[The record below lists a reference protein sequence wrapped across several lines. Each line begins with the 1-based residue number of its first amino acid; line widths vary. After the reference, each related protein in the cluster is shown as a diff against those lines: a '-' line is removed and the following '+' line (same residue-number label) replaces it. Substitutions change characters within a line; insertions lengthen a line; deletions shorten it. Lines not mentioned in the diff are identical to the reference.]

1 MTHPIE
7 LLAPAGS
14 LPVALAALDAGADAV
29 YCGMKKFNARERSDN
44 FSCDDMSRLI
54 AYAHKTGRKVYIT
67 FNTLIKESELA
78 DAAQTLAELDSLR
91 PDAVIVQDIGALRMI
106 RDHFPALTI
115 HASTQMALHDS
126 DAVKTAA
133 EMGAKR
139 VILERQ
145 ITMEELERIA
155 AESPVELEVFV
166 HGALCVCLSGTCL
179 FSSWLGGA
187 SGNRGRCKQPCRRL
201 FRSDCAKNA
210 FYLSTRDLAAI
221 RLIPK
226 FRELGIASLKIEGR
240 LRKADYVANVVAAYR
255 KALDGAPEEDV
266 LELLNRTCSRERSLG
281 FYTPDSMRSLI
292 RPDAPGGVG
301 QFCGRVRR
309 ILHDSFEAELTGRL
323 HIGDNIRVQSAA
335 GDEGEALTVL
345 EMFIGKRPVKKAFPG
360 QLCRIPFRGKTI
372 FENGILYRIG
382 ETHDTMEKRCASLPL
397 QGPVLDLEL
406 QLSATGLTV
415 SAASRRQHF
424 PVQTE
429 PAAKHAFSAEELTAL
444 FRSLPDT
451 PFSTG
456 RIAAEADGSYFLR
469 RDHQKALKRAFQEWA
484 NREISVQQ
492 LRETSYRKAEQLLND
507 SRMHTPLPPP
517 EHPRTVFF
525 VRPGTVP
532 EAENGIIA
540 EELNANPDPARECI
554 LPFFT
559 PETELPALIKRIAD
573 AVNAGVRV
581 FRATSLSHFHI
592 LNQFPGIEI
601 RTAPPLPVANS
612 FAARELQ
619 RLGAAAV
626 HAHIELSET
635 DVEALIRNSPLPVEI
650 YCQGHPVL
658 LATRAETAEI
668 RTLADLHGETFL
680 VRKTDGLTLLHPAA
694 AMSVVPRIP
703 ADRIIDLRTDGS
715 PNAVSKFN
723 WECGL
728 A

>member
-44 FSCDDMSRLI
+44 FSYDDMSRLI
-54 AYAHKTGRKVYIT
+54 AYAHKAGRKVYVT
-67 FNTLIKESELA
+67 FNTLIRESELA

-91 PDAVIVQDIGALRMI
+91 PDAVIVQDLGALRMI
-106 RDHFPALTI
+106 RDYFPALTI

-126 DAVKTAA
+126 EAVKTVAG
-133 EMGAKR
+133 MGAKR

-145 ITMEELERIA
+145 VTMEELERIA

-166 HGALCVCLSGTCL
+166 HGALCACLSGTCL

-201 FRSDCAKNA
+201 FRSDRAKNA

-255 KALDGAPEEDV
+255 KALDGAPEEET
-266 LELLNRTCSRERSLG
+266 LELLGRTCSRERSLG
-281 FYTPDSMRSLI
+281 FYTQDSMRTLI

-309 ILHDSFEAELTGRL
+309 VLHDSFEAELTGRL

-335 GDEGEALTVL
+335 GDEGEALTIL
-345 EMFIGKRPVKKAFPG
+345 ELFIGKRPVKKAFPG

-382 ETHDTMEKRCASLPL
+382 ETHDTMEKRCANLPL
-397 QGPVLDLEL
+397 QGPVLDFEL
-406 QLSATGLTV
+406 RLSATGLAV
-415 SAASRRQHF
+415 SAASKIRHF

-429 PAAKHAFSAEELTAL
+429 PAEKRAFSSGELTAL

-451 PFSTG
+451 PFSAG
-456 RIAAEADGSYFLR
+456 RITASVDGSYFLR
-469 RDHQKALKRAFQEWA
+469 RDHQKALKRAFQEWV
-484 NREISVQQ
+484 NREISVPQ
-492 LRETSYRKAEQLLND
+492 LREASSRKAERLLND
-507 SRMHTPLPPP
+507 CRTHTPLPPP
-517 EHPRTVFF
+517 EHTRTVFF
-525 VRPGTVP
+525 VRPGT
-532 EAENGIIA
+532 A
-540 EELNANPDPARECI
+540 
-554 LPFFT
+554 
-559 PETELPALIKRIAD
+559 PETEIPALIRRIAD
-573 AVNAGVRV
+573 AVDAGVRV

-592 LNQFPGIEI
+592 LNSFPGIEI

-619 RLGAAAV
+619 SLGATAV
-626 HAHIELSET
+626 HAHIELSEA

-658 LATRAETAEI
+658 LATRAETAGI
-668 RTLADLHGETFL
+668 RSLTDLHGETFL
-680 VRKTDGLTLLHPAA
+680 IRKADGLTLLHPAA
-694 AMSVVPRIP
+694 AVSIAPRIP
-703 ADRIIDLRTDGS
+703 ADRIVDLRVTGTQ
-715 PNAVSKFN
+715 NAISKFN
-723 WECGL
+723 WERGL
-728 A
+728 T